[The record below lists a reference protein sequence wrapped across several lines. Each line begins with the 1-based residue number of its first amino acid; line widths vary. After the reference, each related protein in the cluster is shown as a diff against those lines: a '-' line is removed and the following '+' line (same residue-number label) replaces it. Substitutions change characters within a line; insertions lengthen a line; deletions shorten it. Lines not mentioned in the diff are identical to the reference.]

1 MRCSRNM
8 NEKKKIRHT
17 HLGAAPA
24 ELDHDHHIVCSG
36 GDEDNHHNKV
46 ACGINFCK
54 MRERMFVLEV
64 LEACRAQT
72 SYMGDN
78 GTPYLSSDVQGSPAL
93 TIRKGSVV
101 LLQKPG

>member
-8 NEKKKIRHT
+8 DEKKKIRHT

-54 MRERMFVLEV
+54 MRERKNV
-64 LEACRAQT
+64 CI
-72 SYMGDN
+72 G
-78 GTPYLSSDVQGSPAL
+78 G
-93 TIRKGSVV
+93 IRSMSCSNLPVRV
-101 LLQKPG
+101 IMARQI